1 MYRQFDPVVGDDAV
15 TKRLLDRH
23 RKAGRG
29 REPYFRFVQELEAA
43 PAYRAQQ
50 LVGGGGGGDPNAPVD
65 APPGFWN
72 NYEGMTDADFQDFNA
87 TQAAR
92 AVSMGRDFGNVP
104 LSAQNPPP
112 PTEGPTHAPAYWNG
126 YAGATPAF
134 FSNFNEQQA
143 ARAVSMGRDYGN
155 VPLSAQN
162 PPPPTAGQAFAPASW
177 NGYAGATPAFFSD
190 FNELQAARAV
200 SMGRDYGNVPLSAQ
214 DPPPQV
220 GDRMARKA
228 KRVEERSDVSGG
240 QALADALADPAG
252 GDVSNVVGSML
263 EAKEDESD
271 TKRPRS
277 ALPYAIDGFARARQ
291 QELVPNV
298 APRAGP
304 SRDDIARERQ
314 QFRNVLA
321 VEDEV
326 VQAGFRGPIPASQQ
340 RGVDDLDEAH
350 ARHQL

>member
-29 REPYFRFVQELEAA
+29 REPYSRFVQELEAA

-50 LVGGGGGGDPNAPVD
+50 LVGGGGGGDQNAPVD

-92 AVSMGRDFGNVP
+92 AVSMGRD
-104 LSAQNPPP
+104 
-112 PTEGPTHAPAYWNG
+112 
-126 YAGATPAF
+126 
-134 FSNFNEQQA
+134 
-143 ARAVSMGRDYGN
+143 YGK
-155 VPLSAQN
+155 
-162 PPPPTAGQAFAPASW
+162 
-177 NGYAGATPAFFSD
+177 
-190 FNELQAARAV
+190 
-200 SMGRDYGNVPLSAQ
+200 VPLSAQ

>member
-29 REPYFRFVQELEAA
+29 REVYFRFVQELEAA

-92 AVSMGRDFGNVP
+92 AVSMGRDF
-104 LSAQNPPP
+104 
-112 PTEGPTHAPAYWNG
+112 
-126 YAGATPAF
+126 
-134 FSNFNEQQA
+134 
-143 ARAVSMGRDYGN
+143 GN